1 MDKTLK
7 FLEHAVTLLDEEIQ
21 STRPVAPPAQL
32 SKIREEMQ
40 AIIHV
45 LQSGKLPQKANRKSG
60 IGRLIVDEWPMDSRI
75 GNQILEALSAYY
87 AV

>member
-1 MDKTLK
+1 MDKALNL
-7 FLEHAVTLLDEEIQ
+7 LERAISLLDKEIQ
-21 STRPVAPPAQL
+21 SPSPVAPPPQL

-40 AIIHV
+40 AIIHM
-45 LQSGKLPQKANRKSG
+45 LRSGKLPQKANRESG

-87 AV
+87 AL